1 MIVYLINIIIALTLT
16 LFTAHI
22 YGGYTDD
29 ASSYVLLFLGWYTVS
44 WLFSFFYS
52 KNHFYKVPKIIGLI
66 FYFLNELIKASL
78 KVAYD
83 IMTPDYS
90 MKPALVAISL
100 DAKSDLE
107 ITLLANLITLTPG
120 TLSIDITKD
129 KKTLLIHEVYV
140 KNGDVKAVEKRIKDG
155 FERRILN
162 ITR

>member
-1 MIVYLINIIIALTLT
+1 MVYLINIIIAIILT
-16 LFTAHI
+16 LFSALI
-22 YGGYTDD
+22 YGENTEN
-29 ASSYVLLFLGWYTVS
+29 AASYVLLFLGWYTVA

-52 KNHFYKVPKIIGLI
+52 KSHFYKVPKIIGLM

-90 MKPALVAISL
+90 MQPALVAIPL

-120 TLSIDITKD
+120 TLSIDISID

-140 KNGDVKAVEKRIKDG
+140 KNGDVEGVVKRIKKGFEKRIL
-155 FERRILN
+155 E